1 MKALSGFVSTLTDI
15 AKSGFQQYKKVT
27 PDRVK
32 LLDLL
37 VIFLGYTAVVQLLYC
52 FIVGSFPFNS
62 FLSGFICCVG
72 SMTLTIGLRVQ
83 LMDPE
88 EFKITAERAF
98 ADYLVCN
105 LVLFLTVINFL
116 G

>member
-1 MKALSGFVSTLTDI
+1 
-15 AKSGFQQYKKVT
+15 
-27 PDRVK
+27 
-32 LLDLL
+32 
-37 VIFLGYTAVVQLLYC
+37 
-52 FIVGSFPFNS
+52 
-62 FLSGFICCVG
+62 
-72 SMTLTIGLRVQ
+72 
-83 LMDPE
+83 MDPE